1 MTTLR
6 FQKVFTRETLAFS
19 PGDTYAET
27 MTFPNERHAAH
38 WVTAINKLANLPYFV
53 QLLEPATRRHLDAWC
68 EKQLCTFPDRL
79 SLAIQVSLACEDEE
93 TAAHLIECGWPRVL
107 DSMPSALREF
117 AE

>member
-19 PGDTYAET
+19 PGETHTET
-27 MTFPNERHAAH
+27 MTFPNEQDAFR
-38 WVTAINKLANLPYFV
+38 WVYAINRRPNLPYFV
-53 QLLEPATRRHLDAWC
+53 QLLDPATRRHLDAWC
-68 EKQLCTFPDRL
+68 EKQLCAFPDRL
-79 SLAIQVSLACEDEE
+79 SLAMQVSLSCEDEE
-93 TAAHLIECGWPRVL
+93 TASHLIECGWPRVL